1 MTRDEMRS
9 RFEEIYGQGGEIR
22 FFFAP
27 GRVNLIGEHTDYNG
41 GHVFPCALTLGMY
54 SAARLRDDRIV
65 RLASLNRRDATV
77 YEFSLDE
84 GFSISERSGWE
95 AYPKGVFWAM
105 AERGKTFDRG
115 IDLLFYGDIPS
126 GSGLSSSAA
135 LELATGVALRALY
148 GFEDLENL
156 DLAFI
161 GQKAECDFVGMNCGI
176 MDQFASAMGKKETAM
191 FLATER
197 MRYEYV
203 PLKMGTTRIVVTNSR
218 VHHELAS
225 SEYNTRR
232 EECEKALR
240 KLKVVANVSTL
251 GDMATDQFESC
262 KDVIMD
268 STLIKRARH
277 AVYENARTIQAVS
290 ALRADNLERFGA
302 LMNQSHVSLRD
313 DYEVSCTEIDFLTE
327 KAWEIPGVVGSRITG
342 GGFGGCTV
350 SIIEESAIPEYERII
365 TEAYQQRFGLTPLF
379 YVVSPGEGAHEIV

>member
-1 MTRDEMRS
+1 MTKDEMRS
-9 RFEEIYGQGGEIR
+9 SFEEIYGQGDGIR

-54 SAARLRDDRIV
+54 AAARLRDDQTV
-65 RLASLNRRDATV
+65 RMTSLNLKKAEV
-77 YEFSLDE
+77 FEFSLSE
-84 GFSISERSGWE
+84 GFQNGDRQSWT
-95 AYPKGVFWAM
+95 AYPIGVFWAM
-105 AERGKTFDRG
+105 AENGKTFERG

-135 LELATGVALRALY
+135 LELATAAALRALY
-148 GFEDLENL
+148 GFDDLDNQE
-156 DLAFI
+156 LAFI
-161 GQKAECDFVGMNCGI
+161 GQKAEREYVGMNCGI
-176 MDQFASAMGKKETAM
+176 MDQFASAMGKKDSAI

-197 MRYEYV
+197 IRYEYV
-203 PLKMGTTRIVVTNSR
+203 PLKMGSTRIVVTNSR

-232 EECEKALR
+232 EECEKALK
-240 KLKVVANVSTL
+240 KLKVVANVATL
-251 GDMATDQFESC
+251 GDMSMDQFESC
-262 KDVIMD
+262 KDVIMND
-268 STLIKRARH
+268 VLIKRARH

-313 DYEVSCTEIDFLTE
+313 DYEVSCPEIDFLTS
-327 KAWEIPGVVGSRITG
+327 KAWEIPGVIGSRITG

-365 TEAYQQRFGLTPLF
+365 TEAYEKEYGLTPLF
-379 YVVSPGEGAHEIV
+379 YVVSPGEGVHEIV